1 MKGNIFNIQKYS
13 IHDGP
18 GIRTTVFFKG
28 CPLKCQWCHNPESQ
42 NFNKEVMFF
51 KDKCIEC
58 GFCLKACKNNALCFE
73 ENSIK
78 INRDKCNI
86 CGDCCE
92 ECPTTARSMVGEEK
106 SCDDVLK
113 EILKDKIFYDES
125 GGGVTFSGGEP
136 LSQGKFLKTL
146 LIKCKNKGIN
156 TTVDTSGFG
165 DEKLIEDI
173 APYVDLFLYD
183 LKIIDN
189 EKHNK
194 YIGVSNE
201 MILNNLKALKNL
213 NKRVFIRI
221 PIIPTIN
228 DGNKDIDDFI
238 TTLKNIGVFEQ
249 INLLPYHN
257 ISSEKYRRLNK
268 KYELTNINVPSDEK
282 MEEIKKVFENEG
294 FKVKIGG

>member
-58 GFCLKACKNNALCFE
+58 GFCLKVCKNNALYFE

-78 INRDKCNI
+78 INTDKCNI

-136 LSQGKFLKTL
+136 LSQGEFLKTL

-165 DEKLIEDI
+165 DKELIEDI
-173 APYVDLFLYD
+173 ATYVDLFLYD

-189 EKHNK
+189 EKHKK

-201 MILNNLKALKNL
+201 IILNNLKALKNL

-282 MEEIKKVFENEG
+282 MEEIKKIFENEG